1 MFLFPP
7 PYPPTSDD
15 HPGVRS
21 PLKQNKYDDQ
31 IPKYHSNNQ
40 KKQKK
45 PSFPLPLPLL
55 PSLLFSPL
63 LSFFSLHSSSIT
75 VIAVIVFVPRSTL
88 ARPICTQSNHQQ
100 SLVLENPVSLT
111 TNNGSVS
118 RKGRRGTRVGNSSR
132 RSGNPGGRKGERELT
147 QHKPAEPTLGLT
159 SPFPPPHTY

>member
-118 RKGRRGTRVGNSSR
+118 RKGRRGTRVGSSSR
-132 RSGNPGGRKGERELT
+132 RSGNPGGRKGEGAHST
-147 QHKPAEPTLGLT
+147 
-159 SPFPPPHTY
+159 

>member
-1 MFLFPP
+1 MTIIPVL
-7 PYPPTSDD
+7 
-15 HPGVRS
+15 G
-21 PLKQNKYDDQ
+21 PLSNKINMTTKY
-31 IPKYHSNNQ
+31 PKYHSNNQ

-118 RKGRRGTRVGNSSR
+118 RKGRRGTRVGSSSR
-132 RSGNPGGRKGERELT
+132 RSGNPGGRKGEGAHST
-147 QHKPAEPTLGLT
+147 
-159 SPFPPPHTY
+159 